1 MNEVIITKGE
11 LYDKCENIEQLYDK
25 FYYPLLVEYKELKKQ
40 LEEYLIQ
47 NINLRADIMIQK
59 MAFPNELIKD
69 KTFYN
74 LYDMPTYEE
83 LLAQQKEFIKYLED
97 ESKEV
102 YRDDGLRQ
110 NIFRQILQKYKEI
123 TGVSDEKK
131 MNLNKNI

>member
-1 MNEVIITKGE
+1 MTREERV
-11 LYDKCENIEQLYDK
+11 EQLKSLIEAWQLNEADLNQTDINAIK
-25 FYYPLLVEYKELKKQ
+25 TILKENQELKKQ

-97 ESKEV
+97 ESKEI
-102 YRDDGLRQ
+102 YRDGGLRQ

-123 TGVSDEKK
+123 IGVSDEKK
-131 MNLNKNI
+131 